1 MKLAIYIMT
10 LLAIMSMFILQD
22 KLRKPVYNKM
32 YNVWNEDTESIII
45 ANIIIIIM
53 LFFSFLLGFFM

>member
-1 MKLAIYIMT
+1 MT
-10 LLAIMSMFILQD
+10 LLAIMSMFVLQD
-22 KLRKPVYNKM
+22 KLRKPIYNKM

>member
-10 LLAIMSMFILQD
+10 LLAIMSMFVLQD

>member
-1 MKLAIYIMT
+1 MKTAIYIVT
-10 LLAIMSMFILQD
+10 IIVIMFMFILQD

-45 ANIIIIIM
+45 ANVIMIIM

>member
-10 LLAIMSMFILQD
+10 LLAIMIMFVLQD